1 MEVPWEE
8 TLRSREASGGSLAPE
23 GKWAARMPAAKAH
36 EAKAVEM
43 EETKDALD
51 RLYLDQN
58 IHKYM
63 P

>member
-1 MEVPWEE
+1 MA
-8 TLRSREASGGSLAPE
+8 LE

-43 EETKDALD
+43 EETEDALV
-51 RLYLDQN
+51 RLYLDRN